1 MNFYIKMKDSNTII
15 LIVGLPGSG
24 KSHLANRINDD
35 NNGKFTII
43 DDPKDF
49 KEIED
54 IINTDLIITDP
65 QLCFE
70 KNRQN
75 ALKRIK
81 SLNPDCKIEWIFFK
95 NDPEKCLVNTRIR
108 DRAAIISFKPIKK
121 VESFIKNFSQYYT
134 IPEGSFVV
142 DVWE

>member
-1 MNFYIKMKDSNTII
+1 MKDSNTII

-70 KNRQN
+70 K
-75 ALKRIK
+75 K
-81 SLNPDCKIEWIFFK
+81 SSKCFEKNKIFK
-95 NDPEKCLVNTRIR
+95 
-108 DRAAIISFKPIKK
+108 S
-121 VESFIKNFSQYYT
+121 
-134 IPEGSFVV
+134 
-142 DVWE
+142 

>member
-1 MNFYIKMKDSNTII
+1 MKDSNTII

>member
-1 MNFYIKMKDSNTII
+1 MKDSNTII

-24 KSHLANRINDD
+24 KSHLADRINDD

-43 DDPKDF
+43 NDPKDF
-49 KEIED
+49 KEIENL
-54 IINTDLIITDP
+54 INSDLIITDP

-70 KNRQN
+70 KNRQR
-75 ALKRIK
+75 ALEKIK

-95 NDPEKCLVNTRIR
+95 NDPDKCLTNSEVRN
-108 DRAAIISFKPIKK
+108 RASVISFKPTKK

-134 IPEGSFVV
+134 IPEGSFVI
-142 DVWE
+142 DVW